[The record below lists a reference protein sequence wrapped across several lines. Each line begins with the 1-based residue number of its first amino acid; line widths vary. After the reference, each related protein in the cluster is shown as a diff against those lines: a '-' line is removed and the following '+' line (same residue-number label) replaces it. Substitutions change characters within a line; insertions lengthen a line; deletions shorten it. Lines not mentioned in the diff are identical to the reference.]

1 MWKETLLGCNKKSP
15 IGGGATWSHI
25 GLLENIERN
34 EKKVKVLK
42 SLYKYWEYGTINILI
57 QVSPTKVG
65 MTKDGSYGRDE
76 SQMGAN
82 VIGM

>member
-15 IGGGATWSHI
+15 IGGGETWSHI

-42 SLYKYWEYGTINILI
+42 VQVLGIWHHKYPNSSLSDKGGN
-57 QVSPTKVG
+57 
-65 MTKDGSYGRDE
+65 
-76 SQMGAN
+76 N
-82 VIGM
+82 